1 MSRVIIIALLCVGLT
16 ACPGTA
22 IESAAKRYAQGL
34 TDSILNHDDPQTVSE
49 ALPAYLLALDGA
61 VESNPDNVP
70 VVAAAARLYA
80 LYASSFVTEPERQ
93 KRLAD
98 RAKRYALLALSKDLD
113 DLHDVVGAS
122 LEDYVDELEDVD
134 EDDFSLLY
142 AFATAWTVWLQANVE
157 DWNAIAD
164 IPKIEATLRHII
176 SNDPGYDDG
185 NPHMLLGVLSAQIP
199 PSLGGKPEIA
209 QTYFQ
214 NALKLSD
221 NKNLAAKVY
230 YAKYY
235 ARLVFDQ
242 NLHDRL
248 LREALKADP
257 KARGFT
263 LSNILAQDQAV
274 DLLVSSQD
282 YF

>member
-1 MSRVIIIALLCVGLT
+1 MSRVLLVALLCMGLT

-22 IESAAKRYAQGL
+22 IESAAKRYAEGL
-34 TDSILNHDDPQTVSE
+34 TDSILDHDDPQTVRD

-61 VESNPDNVP
+61 VASAPDNVP
-70 VVAAAARLYA
+70 VVAAAARIYA
-80 LYASSFVTEPERQ
+80 LYASSFAGHPERQ

-98 RAKRYALLALSKDLD
+98 RSKRYALQALSHGLD
-113 DLHDVVGAS
+113 DLHDVVGES

-134 EDDFSLLY
+134 EEDFGLLY

-164 IPKIEATLRHII
+164 LPKIEATLRHIVTAVP
-176 SNDPGYDDG
+176 DYDDG
-185 NPHMLLGVLSAQIP
+185 NPHMMLGVLTAQIP
-199 PSLGGKPEIA
+199 PSLGGKPEVA

-214 NALKLSD
+214 NAIKLSD
-221 NKNLAAKVY
+221 NKNLQAKVY
-230 YAKYY
+230 YAQYY

-242 NLHDRL
+242 ELHDRL

-257 KARGFT
+257 KAHGFT

-274 DLLVSSQD
+274 DLLVGSQD

>member
-1 MSRVIIIALLCVGLT
+1 MSRVLFVALLCLGLT
-16 ACPGTA
+16 GCPGTA
-22 IESAAKRYAQGL
+22 IESAAKRYAEGL
-34 TDSILNHDDPQTVSE
+34 TDSILDHDDPQTVRE

-61 VESNPDNVP
+61 VATAPDNVP
-70 VVAAAARLYA
+70 VVAAAARVYA
-80 LYASSFVTEPERQ
+80 LYASSFANNPERQ

-98 RAKRYALLALSKDLD
+98 RSKRYALQALSYGLD
-113 DLHDVVGAS
+113 DLHDVVGEP
-122 LEDYVDELEDVD
+122 LEDYVDELEEVD
-134 EDDFSLLY
+134 EEDFDLLY

-164 IPKIEATLRHII
+164 LPKIEATLRHIVTLEP
-176 SNDPGYDDG
+176 DYDDG
-185 NPHMLLGVLSAQIP
+185 NPHMMLGVLSAQIP
-199 PSLGGKPEIA
+199 PSLGGKPEVA

-214 NALKLSD
+214 NALKLSE
-221 NKNLAAKVY
+221 NKNLQAKVY
-230 YAKYY
+230 YAQYY

-242 NLHDRL
+242 QLHDRL

-257 KARGFT
+257 EAHGFT

-274 DLLVSSQD
+274 DLLVGSQD